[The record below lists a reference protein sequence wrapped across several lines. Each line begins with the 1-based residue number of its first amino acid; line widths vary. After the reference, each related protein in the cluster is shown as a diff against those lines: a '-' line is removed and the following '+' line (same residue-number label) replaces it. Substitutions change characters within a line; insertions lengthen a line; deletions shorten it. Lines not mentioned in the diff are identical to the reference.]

1 MVAPAKPSPLDHSDD
16 SRDLPLPDGAAVLVR
31 LERLLPGLRL
41 LVVDPDPATA
51 PLVRKA
57 LAATQAKTAARRT
70 AKCTDQSAAGALVYW
85 AANLAEASRTLRT
98 LVARGEAIDLVIAE
112 ERQPDGRGLALSR
125 TLAEYRSESRLLVT
139 SFAPTLA
146 GSLEAFRKGA
156 LDYLPKPLSAQT
168 LAQQIRIAA
177 ARRYVQLKD
186 QRRLTRLKGA
196 VRQLNN
202 ARRTIGKKVD
212 LLCQDLIGAYTDVAR
227 QMEQV
232 RVGGHL
238 SKLLASASDL
248 EQMLCHMMDWLLREL
263 GHCNIAIFLTD
274 DEGKSELGAFM
285 KHTIAGD
292 ERVTRWLAQ
301 HVIPRVTLEGLL
313 DAGDTAAKPQG
324 PADAKQM
331 PQQALM
337 AVDCTYLAESL
348 GTLIVFRANDKP
360 FSGDQFALLKAA
372 GPVFATALTNLVR
385 SGEASPEKKKP
396 RDEDEWWRRSA

>member
-1 MVAPAKPSPLDHSDD
+1 MVAPAKPDPLDHSDD
-16 SRDLPLPDGAAVLVR
+16 WHDLPLPEGAAVLMR

-57 LAATQAKTAARRT
+57 LGAAEAKTPTRRT
-70 AKCTDQSAAGALVYW
+70 AKSTDRAAARALVYS
-85 AANLAEASRTLRT
+85 AANLTEAARTLKKLIT
-98 LVARGEAIDLVIAE
+98 RGEAIDLVIAE

-125 TLAEYRSESRLLVT
+125 TLADYRSESRLLVT
-139 SFAPTLA
+139 SFAPSLA
-146 GSLEAFRKGA
+146 GSLEAFRQGA

-186 QRRLTRLKGA
+186 QRRLTRLRGA
-196 VRQLNN
+196 MRQLNQ
-202 ARRTIGKKVD
+202 ARRTVGKKVD

-238 SKLLASASDL
+238 CKLLASACDL

-313 DAGDTAAKPQG
+313 HAGDAGDEPLG
-324 PADAKQM
+324 PADVKHI
-331 PQQALM
+331 PQQSLM

-360 FSGDQFALLKAA
+360 FSGDELALLKAS

-385 SGEASPEKKKP
+385 SGEASADKKKP
-396 RDEDEWWRRSA
+396 LDEDEWWRRSA